1 MFANANFVFYICNVI
16 LKQSNDIYLIY
27 YREYN
32 KNTPN
37 MEQMEQFIKGETLPK
52 MLRAMKVGQTVD
64 VQPSAYKVNYVQQAC
79 RRLKEKGFVFKV
91 TEKGLITGCH
101 VTRLR

>member
-1 MFANANFVFYICNVI
+1 MI

-52 MLRAMKVGQTVD
+52 MLKAMKVGQTVD

>member
-1 MFANANFVFYICNVI
+1 
-16 LKQSNDIYLIY
+16 
-27 YREYN
+27 
-32 KNTPN
+32 
-37 MEQMEQFIKGETLPK
+37 MEQFIKGNTLTG
-52 MLRAMKVGQTVD
+52 MLRGMRIGQTVD

-79 RRLKEKGFVFKV
+79 RRLKNEGKEYKV